1 VTKRLSMAATCMA
14 GALLALTP
22 GGPATTPARAAVF
35 NPETFTLDNGLQV
48 VVVTNRRAPV
58 VTHWVWYKVGTADS
72 PLGKSGLPHFLEH
85 LMFKGTETVPPGEF
99 SKIVS
104 RNGGNDNAM
113 TSQDFT
119 AYYQTIARD
128 RLETVMELEADRMAN
143 LVLGEDEVRSER
155 AVVVEERLQ
164 RVDNDPGAQLGEQL
178 NAAQFLNHPYR
189 LPTIGWLH
197 EIEGYG
203 LDDARDFYETWYA
216 PNNAVLIVVGD
227 IDAEELRPL
236 AEKYYGSIPA
246 REVPERMRLKEPPQQ
261 APRRVTL
268 ADARVRQPSLVRS
281 YVAPSY
287 NAGASEHAYA
297 LQVLAEVFGG
307 GATSQLYRSLVI
319 DRALGVSA
327 GAYYAPTAL
336 DLSTFRVYASPRPG
350 VDLAAIEAA
359 VDEEIARLLKEGVSE
374 HEVERA
380 KRRMRAD
387 AVYARDSLG
396 GAART
401 IGAALTSGRTVQDVE
416 TWPERI
422 GAVTVEQVN
431 AAARAVLRPEASV
444 TGLLTPAPAQ
454 QES

>member
-1 VTKRLSMAATCMA
+1 M
-14 GALLALTP
+14 
-22 GGPATTPARAAVF
+22 
-35 NPETFTLDNGLQV
+35 
-48 VVVTNRRAPV
+48 
-58 VTHWVWYKVGTADS
+58 
-72 PLGKSGLPHFLEH
+72 
-85 LMFKGTETVPPGEF
+85 
-99 SKIVS
+99 
-104 RNGGNDNAM
+104 
-113 TSQDFT
+113 
-119 AYYQTIARD
+119 
-128 RLETVMELEADRMAN
+128 
-143 LVLGEDEVRSER
+143 
-155 AVVVEERLQ
+155 
-164 RVDNDPGAQLGEQL
+164 
-178 NAAQFLNHPYR
+178 
-189 LPTIGWLH
+189 
-197 EIEGYG
+197 
-203 LDDARDFYETWYA
+203 
-216 PNNAVLIVVGD
+216 
-227 IDAEELRPL
+227 
-236 AEKYYGSIPA
+236 
-246 REVPERMRLKEPPQQ
+246 
-261 APRRVTL
+261 
-268 ADARVRQPSLVRS
+268 
-281 YVAPSY
+281 
-287 NAGASEHAYA
+287 
-297 LQVLAEVFGG
+297 FGG

-319 DRALGVSA
+319 DRPLGVSA

-336 DLSTFRVYASPRPG
+336 DMATFRVYASPRPG

>member
-1 VTKRLSMAATCMA
+1 VCSSDLAA
-14 GALLALTP
+14 
-22 GGPATTPARAAVF
+22 TPARAGVF

-58 VTHWVWYKVGTADS
+58 VTHWFWYKVGTADS

-85 LMFKGTETVPPGEF
+85 LMFKGTETIPPGEF

-113 TSQDFT
+113 TAPDFT

-128 RLETVMELEADRMAN
+128 RLETVMEIEADRMAN
-143 LVLGEDEVRSER
+143 LVLDEDEVRSER

-164 RVDNDPGAQLGEQL
+164 RVDNDPGARLSEQL
-178 NAAQFLNHPYR
+178 HAAQFLNHPYR

-197 EIEGYG
+197 EIEDYG
-203 LDDARDFYETWYA
+203 LDDARGFYETWYA

-236 AEKYYGSIPA
+236 AEKYYGPIPR
-246 REVPERMRLKEPPQQ
+246 REVPERVRLQEPPQQ

-268 ADARVRQPSLVRS
+268 SDARVRQPSLVRS

-287 NAGASEHAYA
+287 NAGDSEHAYA

-359 VDEEIARLLKEGVSE
+359 VDEEIARVLKDGVSA

-380 KRRMRAD
+380 KRRMQAD

-401 IGAALTSGRTVQDVE
+401 LGAALTAGRTVQDVE

>member
-1 VTKRLSMAATCMA
+1 MA

-58 VTHWVWYKVGTADS
+58 VTYWVWYKVGTADS

-203 LDDARDFYETWYA
+203 LDDARGFYETWYA

-246 REVPERMRLKEPPQQ
+246 REVPERARLKEPPQQ

-319 DRALGVSA
+319 DRPLGVSA

-444 TGLLTPAPAQ
+444 T
-454 QES
+454 